1 MPRLISRQKQIP
13 NGFRFSQPEIRWMPK
28 PFASFDVVVA
38 TLIAARA
45 ANPALVKQFG
55 WSLDYETVANQVDE
69 SNAAHCIRNGW
80 TNYVIGGD
88 QGGAPAP
95 FPFPRNRPAPPTL
108 SQKLSNVAAGSEVI
122 VEWIKSGAEA
132 VPQEQANAR
141 AEVCAVC
148 RLNGKG
154 GWESYFTVPA
164 SNAIRAALRNRSEF
178 GLSTPH
184 DDKLGVCEACSCP
197 MALKVFLPLD
207 KFFGSMTQQAKDG
220 LHPQCWILA
229 EVKELQ
235 KIT

>member
-1 MPRLISRQKQIP
+1 
-13 NGFRFSQPEIRWMPK
+13 MPK
-28 PFASFDVVVA
+28 PFASFGVVVA
-38 TLIAARA
+38 TLIVARA

-55 WSLDYETVANQVDE
+55 WSLDYETVANEVDE

-141 AEVCAVC
+141 AEVCGVC